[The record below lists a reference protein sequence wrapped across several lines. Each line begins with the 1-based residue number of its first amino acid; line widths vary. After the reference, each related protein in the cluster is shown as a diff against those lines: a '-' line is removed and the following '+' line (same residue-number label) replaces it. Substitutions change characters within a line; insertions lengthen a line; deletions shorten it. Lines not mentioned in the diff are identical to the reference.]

1 MAVADAPLVV
11 IGPGTG
17 LGVSGLLL
25 APGGQFV
32 AIEHAAVLPPAVADI
47 VDRARQ
53 GSDAACVK
61 GLRVFCALL
70 GSVAGNL
77 ALTLGAR
84 RGVCVAGDIAP
95 SILGELV

>member
-17 LGVSGLLL
+17 LGVSGLLP

-32 AIEHAAVLPPAVADI
+32 AIEHAAVLPLAAADI

-77 ALTLGAR
+77 ALTLGATR
-84 RGVCVAGDIAP
+84 RVATRDRP
-95 SILGELV
+95 SPR

>member
-1 MAVADAPLVV
+1 VAVADAPLVV

-17 LGVSGLLL
+17 LGVSGLLPE
-25 APGGQFV
+25 PGGQFV
-32 AIEHAAVLPPAVADI
+32 AIEHAAVLPLAAADI

-53 GSDAACVK
+53 GTDAACVK

-77 ALTLGAR
+77 DLTLGATR
-84 RGVCVAGDIAP
+84 RVATRDRP
-95 SILGELV
+95 SSS